1 MKNWTEQ
8 AYEDH
13 AERIALAVY
22 ETTTGN
28 GRDDHDESHMQ
39 NCRAAA
45 ANTFQDG
52 ISVADWHT
60 AALARIAG

>member
-1 MKNWTEQ
+1 MKNWSDQ
-8 AYEDH
+8 AYQEY

-22 ETTTGN
+22 EASTGN
-28 GRDDHDESHMQ
+28 GRDELDESHMQ
-39 NCRAAA
+39 NCHAAA

-52 ISVADWHT
+52 ISVADWHA